1 MSPFPQAVIRL
12 QGVSKVFPDVP
23 PGTPPALSSLTADVP
38 SGLVVG
44 LVGPD
49 AAGKTTLMR
58 LLAGLLLPTSGS
70 VEVLGRVPGSKA
82 SDEAVHDVGYM
93 PQRFGLYEDLSVID
107 NLNLHAELR
116 GLEGPARQSMFEKL
130 LTFTALK
137 PFTDRLAGKLSGGMK
152 QKLGLACALLTTPRL
167 LLLDEPGV
175 GVDPLSRRE
184 LWKMVSELAVGGM
197 SVLWS
202 TAYMDEA
209 ERCAHVLML
218 DQGSLVYQGP
228 PAGFT
233 GRVAKRVFSFVPP
246 SGEARAMLARWQQEP
261 DIRDALIQGNR
272 IRVVLRNPHDG
283 PFSRKGVEL
292 HPVEPRLE
300 DAYIDAVGGM
310 DQRPSPFLPVS
321 GRGGA
326 EEPGEGRGN
335 LSGERLSPSLPRTPS
350 LPFPKTFARGREA
363 GGLSEGGAA
372 SRPSAES
379 AGAGGSHAEESAKL
393 SNPAVA
399 DASSTEPSSASPPS
413 GKYGNRDSISANVFG
428 RGGMGARGKGGE
440 SFSPEKFIL
449 PSPGGS
455 TPHPAPAAQPVI
467 RAVSLTKKFGTFVAA
482 HDITFEVQPGRIFG
496 LLGPNGAGK
505 STTFRML
512 CGLSRPTEGECFVAG
527 MNLLTAGGAAR
538 AKLGYMAQKFS
549 LYGELTVQQNM
560 RLMADLYGLERGRV
574 KPRIEQ
580 LVEALDLET
589 FRDVRAFNLPLG
601 QKQRLA
607 MACATLHE
615 PPVLFLDEPTSGV
628 DPRTRREFWKHI
640 NAMTQNGVA
649 VLVTTHFM
657 EEAEYCDE
665 IALVFQGGII
675 ARGTPDELKG
685 KAPGAAK
692 NGGAADMTLEEA
704 FIAYIEEVQRKGG
717 HA

>member
-1 MSPFPQAVIRL
+1 MSPSPQAVIRL

-70 VEVLGRVPGSKA
+70 VEVLGREPGSEA

-116 GLEGPARQSMFEKL
+116 GLEGPARQAMFEKL

-283 PFSRKGVEL
+283 PFSRNGVEL

-326 EEPGEGRGN
+326 EDPGEGRGN
-335 LSGERLSPSLPRTPS
+335 LSGKRLSPSLPRTSS

-363 GGLSEGGAA
+363 GALSEGGAA

-379 AGAGGSHAEESAKL
+379 AGVGGSHAGENAKL
-393 SNPAVA
+393 SKTPVA
-399 DASSTEPSSASPPS
+399 DTSSTELSSASSPS
-413 GKYGNRDSISANVFG
+413 GKYGNRDSISAKVFG

-440 SFSPEKFIL
+440 SFSPEKFLL
-449 PSPGGS
+449 PSPSLTSLTAPS
-455 TPHPAPAAQPVI
+455 TPR
-467 RAVSLTKKFGTFVAA
+467 RA
-482 HDITFEVQPGRIFG
+482 R
-496 LLGPNGAGK
+496 
-505 STTFRML
+505 R
-512 CGLSRPTEGECFVAG
+512 RP
-527 MNLLTAGGAAR
+527 
-538 AKLGYMAQKFS
+538 
-549 LYGELTVQQNM
+549 
-560 RLMADLYGLERGRV
+560 
-574 KPRIEQ
+574 
-580 LVEALDLET
+580 
-589 FRDVRAFNLPLG
+589 
-601 QKQRLA
+601 
-607 MACATLHE
+607 
-615 PPVLFLDEPTSGV
+615 
-628 DPRTRREFWKHI
+628 
-640 NAMTQNGVA
+640 
-649 VLVTTHFM
+649 
-657 EEAEYCDE
+657 
-665 IALVFQGGII
+665 
-675 ARGTPDELKG
+675 
-685 KAPGAAK
+685 
-692 NGGAADMTLEEA
+692 
-704 FIAYIEEVQRKGG
+704 
-717 HA
+717 

>member
-1 MSPFPQAVIRL
+1 MSPSPQAVIRL

-70 VEVLGRVPGSKA
+70 VEVLGRVPGSEA

-116 GLEGPARQSMFEKL
+116 GLEGPARQAMFEKL

-326 EEPGEGRGN
+326 EDPGEGRGN
-335 LSGERLSPSLPRTPS
+335 FSGERLSPSLPRTPS
-350 LPFPKTFARGREA
+350 LRLPKIFTRGREA

-399 DASSTEPSSASPPS
+399 DASSTEPSSASSPS
-413 GKYGNRDSISANVFG
+413 GKHGNRDSISANVFG
-428 RGGMGARGKGGE
+428 RGGMGAWGKGGE
-440 SFSPEKFIL
+440 SFSPEKFLL

>member
-1 MSPFPQAVIRL
+1 MSPSPQAVIRL

-70 VEVLGRVPGSKA
+70 VEVLGRVPGSEA

-116 GLEGPARQSMFEKL
+116 GLEGPARQAMFEKL

-233 GRVAKRVFSFVPP
+233 GRVAKRVFSFVSP

-335 LSGERLSPSLPRTPS
+335 FSGERGRLSAFRWIG
-350 LPFPKTFARGREA
+350 RGRR
-363 GGLSEGGAA
+363 LSCGRECQAEQ
-372 SRPSAES
+372 SRRR
-379 AGAGGSHAEESAKL
+379 GCL
-393 SNPAVA
+393 L
-399 DASSTEPSSASPPS
+399 
-413 GKYGNRDSISANVFG
+413 NRA
-428 RGGMGARGKGGE
+428 
-440 SFSPEKFIL
+440 
-449 PSPGGS
+449 
-455 TPHPAPAAQPVI
+455 
-467 RAVSLTKKFGTFVAA
+467 
-482 HDITFEVQPGRIFG
+482 IFG
-496 LLGPNGAGK
+496 LSAFGEAWEQGFDKRKLLWKRRDGGPGEGRRK
-505 STTFRML
+505 LFSRKVSPPFPRSY
-512 CGLSRPTEGECFVAG
+512 LSNSP
-527 MNLLTAGGAAR
+527 
-538 AKLGYMAQKFS
+538 
-549 LYGELTVQQNM
+549 
-560 RLMADLYGLERGRV
+560 
-574 KPRIEQ
+574 
-580 LVEALDLET
+580 
-589 FRDVRAFNLPLG
+589 FN
-601 QKQRLA
+601 A
-607 MACATLHE
+607 
-615 PPVLFLDEPTSGV
+615 
-628 DPRTRREFWKHI
+628 
-640 NAMTQNGVA
+640 
-649 VLVTTHFM
+649 
-657 EEAEYCDE
+657 
-665 IALVFQGGII
+665 
-675 ARGTPDELKG
+675 
-685 KAPGAAK
+685 APGAPPSLRLVPTSTAW
-692 NGGAADMTLEEA
+692 
-704 FIAYIEEVQRKGG
+704 
-717 HA
+717 

>member
-1 MSPFPQAVIRL
+1 MSPSPQAVIRL

-70 VEVLGRVPGSKA
+70 VEVLGRVPGSEA

-116 GLEGPARQSMFEKL
+116 GLEGPARQAMFEKL

-326 EEPGEGRGN
+326 EDPGEGRGN
-335 LSGERLSPSLPRTPS
+335 FSGERLSPSLPRTPS
-350 LPFPKTFARGREA
+350 LPLPKIFTRGREA

-399 DASSTEPSSASPPS
+399 DASSTEPSSASSPS
-413 GKYGNRDSISANVFG
+413 GKHGNRDSISANVFG
-428 RGGMGARGKGGE
+428 RGGMGAWGKGGE
-440 SFSPEKFIL
+440 SFSPEKFLL

>member
-1 MSPFPQAVIRL
+1 MSPSPQAVIRL

-70 VEVLGRVPGSKA
+70 VEVLGREPGSEA

-116 GLEGPARQSMFEKL
+116 GLEGPARQAMFEKL

-184 LWKMVSELAVGGM
+184 LWKMVSDLAVGGM

-261 DIRDALIQGNR
+261 
-272 IRVVLRNPHDG
+272 
-283 PFSRKGVEL
+283 
-292 HPVEPRLE
+292 
-300 DAYIDAVGGM
+300 
-310 DQRPSPFLPVS
+310 
-321 GRGGA
+321 
-326 EEPGEGRGN
+326 
-335 LSGERLSPSLPRTPS
+335 
-350 LPFPKTFARGREA
+350 
-363 GGLSEGGAA
+363 
-372 SRPSAES
+372 
-379 AGAGGSHAEESAKL
+379 
-393 SNPAVA
+393 
-399 DASSTEPSSASPPS
+399 
-413 GKYGNRDSISANVFG
+413 VFG
-428 RGGMGARGKGGE
+428 
-440 SFSPEKFIL
+440 
-449 PSPGGS
+449 
-455 TPHPAPAAQPVI
+455 
-467 RAVSLTKKFGTFVAA
+467 
-482 HDITFEVQPGRIFG
+482 D
-496 LLGPNGAGK
+496 
-505 STTFRML
+505 
-512 CGLSRPTEGECFVAG
+512 
-527 MNLLTAGGAAR
+527 
-538 AKLGYMAQKFS
+538 
-549 LYGELTVQQNM
+549 
-560 RLMADLYGLERGRV
+560 
-574 KPRIEQ
+574 
-580 LVEALDLET
+580 
-589 FRDVRAFNLPLG
+589 
-601 QKQRLA
+601 
-607 MACATLHE
+607 
-615 PPVLFLDEPTSGV
+615 
-628 DPRTRREFWKHI
+628 
-640 NAMTQNGVA
+640 
-649 VLVTTHFM
+649 
-657 EEAEYCDE
+657 
-665 IALVFQGGII
+665 
-675 ARGTPDELKG
+675 
-685 KAPGAAK
+685 
-692 NGGAADMTLEEA
+692 
-704 FIAYIEEVQRKGG
+704 
-717 HA
+717 

>member
-1 MSPFPQAVIRL
+1 MKPEAHGGDLLRMAATAGRDPASLLDFSVNVRPEGPPEFIRAALFRAMTALAAYPSPHAEEAMLAAARHHGMDASRFVFGSGSNELIHALARVLRKRGVSSVRVVEPAFSEYAIACRLAGIKAIPVWGGIIEKNQCVPTTDTGKNEAVPTRDLLDALTDAPEGSAVFLANPGNPSGLFRTPEECLRLMSSRSDLLWIIDEAFVEYAGTETEASVLQRLPKNGIVLRSLTKFHAVPGVRLGYLAADAELAQAIRDELPAWSVNAFALAAAQAVFADTSDFAAQTRAENAERRADL
-12 QGVSKVFPDVP
+12 AA
-23 PGTPPALSSLTADVP
+23 ALSSLPGIEVYP
-38 SGLVVG
+38 S
-44 LVGPD
+44 
-49 AAGKTTLMR
+49 AANYVLFRWPGAPHN
-58 LLAGLLLPTSGS
+58 LLGILL
-70 VEVLGRVPGSKA
+70 K
-82 SDEAVHDVGYM
+82 
-93 PQRFGLYEDLSVID
+93 RFGIAVRDCSNYHGLKDGSWFRAAVRFPED
-107 NLNLHAELR
+107 HR
-116 GLEGPARQSMFEKL
+116 
-130 LTFTALK
+130 
-137 PFTDRLAGKLSGGMK
+137 RLAEALS
-152 QKLGLACALLTTPRL
+152 AIRETTH
-167 LLLDEPGV
+167 GV
-175 GVDPLSRRE
+175 SSSPLPE
-184 LWKMVSELAVGGM
+184 
-197 SVLWS
+197 
-202 TAYMDEA
+202 
-209 ERCAHVLML
+209 
-218 DQGSLVYQGP
+218 
-228 PAGFT
+228 
-233 GRVAKRVFSFVPP
+233 
-246 SGEARAMLARWQQEP
+246 
-261 DIRDALIQGNR
+261 
-272 IRVVLRNPHDG
+272 
-283 PFSRKGVEL
+283 
-292 HPVEPRLE
+292 
-300 DAYIDAVGGM
+300 
-310 DQRPSPFLPVS
+310 
-321 GRGGA
+321 
-326 EEPGEGRGN
+326 
-335 LSGERLSPSLPRTPS
+335 TP
-350 LPFPKTFARGREA
+350 
-363 GGLSEGGAA
+363 
-372 SRPSAES
+372 
-379 AGAGGSHAEESAKL
+379 
-393 SNPAVA
+393 
-399 DASSTEPSSASPPS
+399 ASPES
-413 GKYGNRDSISANVFG
+413 GNKDSINIKVLG
-428 RGGMGARGKGGE
+428 RGGMGAWGKGGE
-440 SFSPEKFIL
+440 SFSPEKFLL

-685 KAPGAAK
+685 KAPGAVK

>member
-1 MSPFPQAVIRL
+1 MSPSPQAVIRL
-12 QGVSKVFPDVP
+12 QDVSKVFPDVP

-70 VEVLGRVPGSKA
+70 VEVLGRVPGSEA

-116 GLEGPARQSMFEKL
+116 GLEGPARQAMFEKL

-283 PFSRKGVEL
+283 PFFRKGVEL

-310 DQRPSPFLPVS
+310 DQRPSPFLPVR

-335 LSGERLSPSLPRTPS
+335 LSGERLSPSFPRTPS
-350 LPFPKTFARGREA
+350 LPFPKTFARGREVGA
-363 GGLSEGGAA
+363 LSEEGAA
-372 SRPSAES
+372 SRPSAGS

-399 DASSTEPSSASPPS
+399 DASSTEPSSASSPS

-440 SFSPEKFIL
+440 SFSPEKFLL

-685 KAPGAAK
+685 KAPGAVK

>member
-70 VEVLGRVPGSKA
+70 VEVLGRVPGSEA

-440 SFSPEKFIL
+440 SFSPEKFLL

>member
-70 VEVLGRVPGSKA
+70 VEVLGRVPGSEA

-116 GLEGPARQSMFEKL
+116 GLEGPARQAMFEKL

-326 EEPGEGRGN
+326 EDPGEGRGN
-335 LSGERLSPSLPRTPS
+335 FSGERLSPSLPRTPS
-350 LPFPKTFARGREA
+350 LPLPKIFTRGREA

-399 DASSTEPSSASPPS
+399 DASSTEPSSASSPS
-413 GKYGNRDSISANVFG
+413 GKHGNRDSISANVFG

-440 SFSPEKFIL
+440 SFSPEKFLL

>member
-1 MSPFPQAVIRL
+1 MSPSPQAVIRL

-70 VEVLGRVPGSKA
+70 VEVLGRVPGSEA

-116 GLEGPARQSMFEKL
+116 GLEGPARQAMFEKL

-310 DQRPSPFLPVS
+310 DQRPSPFLPVR

-326 EEPGEGRGN
+326 EEP
-335 LSGERLSPSLPRTPS
+335 
-350 LPFPKTFARGREA
+350 

-379 AGAGGSHAEESAKL
+379 AGAGGSHAEENAKL

-440 SFSPEKFIL
+440 SFSPEKFLL

>member
-326 EEPGEGRGN
+326 EDRGRG
-335 LSGERLSPSLPRTPS
+335 LLERSPLPRTPS

-440 SFSPEKFIL
+440 SFSPEKFLL

>member
-70 VEVLGRVPGSKA
+70 VEVLGRVPGSEA

-310 DQRPSPFLPVS
+310 DQRPSPFLPVR

-326 EEPGEGRGN
+326 EEP
-335 LSGERLSPSLPRTPS
+335 
-350 LPFPKTFARGREA
+350 

-379 AGAGGSHAEESAKL
+379 AGAGGSHAEENAKL

-399 DASSTEPSSASPPS
+399 DASSTEPSSASSPS

-440 SFSPEKFIL
+440 SFSPEKFLL

>member
-1 MSPFPQAVIRL
+1 MSPSPQAVIRL

-70 VEVLGRVPGSKA
+70 VEVLGRVPGSEA

-116 GLEGPARQSMFEKL
+116 GLEGPARQAMFEKL

-310 DQRPSPFLPVS
+310 DQRPSPFLPVR

-326 EEPGEGRGN
+326 EEP
-335 LSGERLSPSLPRTPS
+335 
-350 LPFPKTFARGREA
+350 

-379 AGAGGSHAEESAKL
+379 AGAGGSHAEENAKL

-440 SFSPEKFIL
+440 SFSPEKFLL

-628 DPRTRREFWKHI
+628 DPRTRREFWEHI
-640 NAMTQNGVA
+640 NAMTQNGAA

>member
-1 MSPFPQAVIRL
+1 MSPSPQAVIRL

-70 VEVLGRVPGSKA
+70 VEVLGRVPGSEA

-116 GLEGPARQSMFEKL
+116 GLEGPARQAMFEKL

-300 DAYIDAVGGM
+300 DSYIDAVGGM

-326 EEPGEGRGN
+326 EDPGEGRGN
-335 LSGERLSPSLPRTPS
+335 FSGERLSPSLPRTPS
-350 LPFPKTFARGREA
+350 LP
-363 GGLSEGGAA
+363 
-372 SRPSAES
+372 
-379 AGAGGSHAEESAKL
+379 
-393 SNPAVA
+393 
-399 DASSTEPSSASPPS
+399 
-413 GKYGNRDSISANVFG
+413 
-428 RGGMGARGKGGE
+428 
-440 SFSPEKFIL
+440 
-449 PSPGGS
+449 
-455 TPHPAPAAQPVI
+455 
-467 RAVSLTKKFGTFVAA
+467 
-482 HDITFEVQPGRIFG
+482 
-496 LLGPNGAGK
+496 
-505 STTFRML
+505 
-512 CGLSRPTEGECFVAG
+512 
-527 MNLLTAGGAAR
+527 
-538 AKLGYMAQKFS
+538 
-549 LYGELTVQQNM
+549 
-560 RLMADLYGLERGRV
+560 
-574 KPRIEQ
+574 
-580 LVEALDLET
+580 
-589 FRDVRAFNLPLG
+589 
-601 QKQRLA
+601 
-607 MACATLHE
+607 
-615 PPVLFLDEPTSGV
+615 
-628 DPRTRREFWKHI
+628 
-640 NAMTQNGVA
+640 
-649 VLVTTHFM
+649 
-657 EEAEYCDE
+657 
-665 IALVFQGGII
+665 
-675 ARGTPDELKG
+675 
-685 KAPGAAK
+685 
-692 NGGAADMTLEEA
+692 
-704 FIAYIEEVQRKGG
+704 
-717 HA
+717 

>member
-1 MSPFPQAVIRL
+1 MSPSPQAVIRL

-70 VEVLGRVPGSKA
+70 VEVLGRVPGSEA

-116 GLEGPARQSMFEKL
+116 GLEGPARQAMFEKL

-350 LPFPKTFARGREA
+350 LPLPKIFARGREA
-363 GGLSEGGAA
+363 GALSEGGAA
-372 SRPSAES
+372 SWPSAGS

-399 DASSTEPSSASPPS
+399 DTSATEPSSASSPS
-413 GKYGNRDSISANVFG
+413 GKHGNRDSISANVFG

-440 SFSPEKFIL
+440 SFSPEKFLL

-685 KAPGAAK
+685 KAPGAVK

>member
-1 MSPFPQAVIRL
+1 MSPSPQAVIRL

-70 VEVLGRVPGSKA
+70 VEVLGREPGSEA

-116 GLEGPARQSMFEKL
+116 GLEGPARQAMFEKL

-218 DQGSLVYQGP
+218 DQGRLVYQGP

-272 IRVVLRNPHDG
+272 IRVVLRNPHGG
-283 PFSRKGVEL
+283 PFSRNGVEL

-321 GRGGA
+321 GRGGV
-326 EEPGEGRGN
+326 EEPGAGRGN
-335 LSGERLSPSLPRTPS
+335 LSGER
-350 LPFPKTFARGREA
+350 
-363 GGLSEGGAA
+363 
-372 SRPSAES
+372 
-379 AGAGGSHAEESAKL
+379 
-393 SNPAVA
+393 
-399 DASSTEPSSASPPS
+399 
-413 GKYGNRDSISANVFG
+413 
-428 RGGMGARGKGGE
+428 
-440 SFSPEKFIL
+440 FS
-449 PSPGGS
+449 PSPGES
-455 TPHPAPAAQPVI
+455 TPPPALPTQPVFP
-467 RAVSLTKKFGTFVAA
+467 AVSLTKALGTFGAA

>member
-1 MSPFPQAVIRL
+1 MSPSPQAVIRL

-70 VEVLGRVPGSKA
+70 VEVLGRVPGSEA

-116 GLEGPARQSMFEKL
+116 GLEGPARQAMFEKL

-310 DQRPSPFLPVS
+310 DQRPSPFLPVR

-326 EEPGEGRGN
+326 EEP
-335 LSGERLSPSLPRTPS
+335 
-350 LPFPKTFARGREA
+350 

-379 AGAGGSHAEESAKL
+379 AGAGGSHAEENAKL

-399 DASSTEPSSASPPS
+399 DASSTEPSSASSPS
-413 GKYGNRDSISANVFG
+413 GKHGNRDSISANVFG

-440 SFSPEKFIL
+440 SFSPEKFLL

>member
-1 MSPFPQAVIRL
+1 MSPSPQAVIRL

-70 VEVLGRVPGSKA
+70 VEVLGRVPGSEA

-116 GLEGPARQSMFEKL
+116 GLEGPARQAMFEKL

-321 GRGGA
+321 GWGGA
-326 EEPGEGRGN
+326 EEPGAGRGTC
-335 LSGERLSPSLPRTPS
+335 SGERLSPALPRTPS
-350 LPFPKTFARGREA
+350 LPLPKIFARGREA

-372 SRPSAES
+372 SRPSAGS
-379 AGAGGSHAEESAKL
+379 AGAGCSHAEESAKL

-399 DASSTEPSSASPPS
+399 DTSATEPSSASSPS

-440 SFSPEKFIL
+440 SFSPEKFLL
-449 PSPGGS
+449 PSPGLTSPTAPS
-455 TPHPAPAAQPVI
+455 TPR
-467 RAVSLTKKFGTFVAA
+467 RA
-482 HDITFEVQPGRIFG
+482 R
-496 LLGPNGAGK
+496 
-505 STTFRML
+505 R
-512 CGLSRPTEGECFVAG
+512 RP
-527 MNLLTAGGAAR
+527 
-538 AKLGYMAQKFS
+538 
-549 LYGELTVQQNM
+549 
-560 RLMADLYGLERGRV
+560 
-574 KPRIEQ
+574 
-580 LVEALDLET
+580 
-589 FRDVRAFNLPLG
+589 
-601 QKQRLA
+601 
-607 MACATLHE
+607 
-615 PPVLFLDEPTSGV
+615 
-628 DPRTRREFWKHI
+628 
-640 NAMTQNGVA
+640 
-649 VLVTTHFM
+649 
-657 EEAEYCDE
+657 
-665 IALVFQGGII
+665 
-675 ARGTPDELKG
+675 
-685 KAPGAAK
+685 
-692 NGGAADMTLEEA
+692 
-704 FIAYIEEVQRKGG
+704 
-717 HA
+717 

>member
-1 MSPFPQAVIRL
+1 MSPSPQAVIRL

-70 VEVLGRVPGSKA
+70 VEVLGRVPGSEA

-116 GLEGPARQSMFEKL
+116 GLEGPARQAMFEKL

-326 EEPGEGRGN
+326 EDPGEGRGN

-350 LPFPKTFARGREA
+350 LPLPKIFARGREA

-379 AGAGGSHAEESAKL
+379 AGAGCSHAEENAKL

-399 DASSTEPSSASPPS
+399 DTSVTEPSSASSPS
-413 GKYGNRDSISANVFG
+413 GKHGNRDSISANVFG

-440 SFSPEKFIL
+440 SFSPEKFLL

>member
-1 MSPFPQAVIRL
+1 MSPSPQAVIRL

-70 VEVLGRVPGSKA
+70 VEVLGRVPGSEA

-116 GLEGPARQSMFEKL
+116 GLEGPARQAMFEKL

-310 DQRPSPFLPVS
+310 DLRPAPFLPVS

-326 EEPGEGRGN
+326 EDPGEGRGN
-335 LSGERLSPSLPRTPS
+335 FSGERLSPSLPRTPS
-350 LPFPKTFARGREA
+350 LPLPKIFTRGREA

-399 DASSTEPSSASPPS
+399 DASSTEPSSASSPS
-413 GKYGNRDSISANVFG
+413 GKHGNRDSISANVFG
-428 RGGMGARGKGGE
+428 RGGMGAWGKGGE
-440 SFSPEKFIL
+440 SFSPEKFLL